1 MGGNE
6 TTKVDANSQSEEIA
20 ADPAA
25 GVASGQEDRPLAAAI
40 EDAALASPN
49 PDDVAEAETARGD
62 DARAVESEIPPPDG
76 QPAHHETSLAD
87 AAEARQEAPAA
98 QPAASHEPP
107 PPGAPDLILDERLSS
122 AAAPFLYLLAIIL
135 LAVAGYL
142 VYSFL

>member
-20 ADPAA
+20 ADPTV
-25 GVASGQEDRPLAAAI
+25 GGASGPEDRPLAVAI
-40 EDAALASPN
+40 EDAAVASPN

-62 DARAVESEIPPPDG
+62 DARAAGSEIPLPD
-76 QPAHHETSLAD
+76 HHETSLAD
-87 AAEARQEAPAA
+87 AAEARQEAPTA